1 MPSFF
6 LSSIDF
12 ARSIVYGERERER
25 ERERGERQRAGE
37 RNEVETTGKRIT
49 FYVCGNA
56 LTFPILLKWKTIL
69 CFTTVKYLSIKR

>member
-1 MPSFF
+1 M
-6 LSSIDF
+6 
-12 ARSIVYGERERER
+12 ERERER
-25 ERERGERQRAGE
+25 DGGERQRAGE

-69 CFTTVKYLSIKR
+69 HFTSVQYLSIKM